1 MHHPNP
7 LLSLSHDQRSTP
19 PRLTIRERKCLK
31 RFFNEVYSPGSFY
44 QVNGTRTPR
53 PHHRQAPIRQ
63 HPRIKNVYIY
73 QAVQKEKK
81 TSGVKE
87 IRINTYISKEAKSS
101 DSVIFPQP
109 LRVPERAPPPQ
120 WIWSLWYL
128 LFPSFQAA
136 AAASWSVSTEWHN
149 SEILRRSGFSGAATL
164 LPGGGGILDSFH

>member
-63 HPRIKNVYIY
+63 HPKISNVHIY

-81 TSGVKE
+81 PSGVKE
-87 IRINTYISKEAKSS
+87 NRTNKGIKILGCYDFSATSPSTGASS
-101 DSVIFPQP
+101 STAVDLVALVP
-109 LRVPERAPPPQ
+109 LVP
-120 WIWSLWYL
+120 
-128 LFPSFQAA
+128 
-136 AAASWSVSTEWHN
+136 
-149 SEILRRSGFSGAATL
+149 L
-164 LPGGGGILDSFH
+164 LPGGGIILVTSYH